1 MGAMPFTLTTSGSV
15 QATPSP
21 SSAVDG
27 SALLS
32 ASIDLAS
39 TDTFD
44 GVFAG
49 NVPIFGTLVF
59 ALGAIA
65 KVRYVSVRAVDG
77 QSLTVAITSDRGVAQ
92 IPVSDLLVVRAK
104 NAGDE
109 ISAVSVSGSGRI
121 EYVVAGNKS

>member
-1 MGAMPFTLTTSGSV
+1 MGAMPFTVATSGSV

-21 SSAVDG
+21 SSSVDG

-44 GVFAG
+44 AVFSG
-49 NVPIFGTLVF
+49 NLPIAGTLAF

-65 KVRYVSVRAVDG
+65 KVRYVSIRAVDG
-77 QSLTVAITSDRGVAQ
+77 ESLTVSITSSRGVALV
-92 IPVSDLLVVRAK
+92 PVSDMLVLRAK
-104 NAGDE
+104 NVGDE
-109 ISAVSVSGSGRI
+109 ITALSIAGTGRV
-121 EYVVAGNKS
+121 EYIVAGNKT

>member
-27 SALLS
+27 SALLGS
-32 ASIDLAS
+32 SVDLAS

-44 GVFAG
+44 AVFAG
-49 NVPIFGTLVF
+49 NLPIAGTLAL
-59 ALGAIA
+59 ALGAVVA
-65 KVRYVSVRAVDG
+65 VRYVSVRAVDG
-77 QSLTVAITSDRGVAQ
+77 QSLTVSITSGRGVALV
-92 IPVSDLLVVRAK
+92 PVSDLLVVRAR

-109 ISAVSVSGSGRI
+109 ISAVSISGNGRV
-121 EYVVAGNKS
+121 EYIIGGNKS